1 MQCTSW
7 YLPGKRDS
15 WSDFAGALRRVP
27 PTILQ
32 GMLAAVVLCALAPAT
47 VHALDPVAWFT
58 APPRVAA
65 PLPLIDLPDAP
76 RVRCTTCG
84 VVESIHPLAPV
95 EGMPASYEFNVRLY
109 DGSLRTSTSV
119 GQGSWLV
126 GDRIFLLG
134 GDAAP

>member
-15 WSDFAGALRRVP
+15 WSDFVRAVRGVP

-32 GMLAAVVLCALAPAT
+32 GILAAAVLCALAPAA
-47 VHALDPVAWFT
+47 VHALAPVVT
-58 APPRVAA
+58 ARPQVAP